1 METVTVKFQEDVL
14 KRIDSSISEHNFNS
28 RTEFIR
34 DAVRDKLVELSRDDL
49 IEAFLK
55 FRGKAKKKTTYE
67 ENKKTKEIVSNELMW
82 KVLAERTEKGRAI
95 LVW

>member
-14 KRIDSSISEHNFNS
+14 KKIDTSINKHNFNS

-34 DAVRDKLVELSRDDL
+34 EAVRDKITELDREDL
-49 IEAFLK
+49 IKEFLK

-67 ENKKTKEIVSNELMW
+67 ENRKTRE
-82 KVLAERTEKGRAI
+82 KVFIEMAREKGWE
-95 LVW
+95 V

>member
-14 KRIDSSISEHNFNS
+14 KRVDQTIAEHNFNS

-34 DAVRDKLVELSRDDL
+34 EAVRDKLSELSKEDL
-49 IEAFLK
+49 MKEFMK

-67 ENKKTKEIVSNELMW
+67 ENRKRYKQM
-82 KVLAERTEKGRAI
+82 G
-95 LVW
+95 

>member
-14 KRIDSSISEHNFNS
+14 KKIDTSINKHNFDS

-34 DAVRDKLVELSRDDL
+34 EAVRDKITELDREDL
-49 IEAFLK
+49 IKEFLK

-67 ENKKTKEIVSNELMW
+67 ENRKTRE
-82 KVLAERTEKGRAI
+82 KVFIEMAREKGWE
-95 LVW
+95 V

>member
-14 KRIDSSISEHNFNS
+14 KKIDTSINKHNFNS

-34 DAVRDKLVELSRDDL
+34 EAVRDKITELNREDL
-49 IEAFLK
+49 IKEFLK

-67 ENKKTKEIVSNELMW
+67 ENRRTRELVSKELMNEL
-82 KVLAERTEKGRAI
+82 EKRFR
-95 LVW
+95 